1 MARRRFAAAISEHP
15 LTTHATG
22 EVVGQ
27 VLEAVGPGP
36 DLALV
41 FATAA
46 HGGAMEDIARTVRAT
61 LGPGVLIGCTAESV
75 VGPGREVEEAPAVS
89 LWAGHVGPVVPVRL
103 EAVEAHPDE
112 GLVLAGMPDPLPP
125 GTSAM
130 LLVADPFSLP
140 VEAALAAIDEAHP
153 GLTVVGGCASAARGP
168 GGNRLVVDD
177 TVVDRG
183 AVGCLLGP
191 GVEVT
196 AVVSQGCR
204 PVGLPYVITRAER
217 NVIYE
222 MGGQAAMERLRQ
234 VVESATPEERQLL
247 TRGLHLGRVIDERKA
262 TFGRGDFLVR
272 NVLGADRSSGA
283 IAVGDLC
290 EVGAT
295 VQFHVRDAATADE
308 DLRALLAGA
317 GAGAEAALVFT
328 CNGRGRRLFAEPDH
342 DARVVTEA
350 LAGAPVAGFFCAGE
364 IGPVGGRN
372 FLHGFTAA
380 VALLRAR

>member
-1 MARRRFAAAISEHP
+1 MGNRRFAAAISEHP

-22 EVVGQ
+22 EVIGQ
-27 VLEAVGPGP
+27 LLDALGPGP

-46 HGGAMEDIARTVRAT
+46 HGGAMEAIARTVRAT
-61 LGPGVLIGCTAESV
+61 LGPRVLLGCTAESV
-75 VGPGREVEEAPAVS
+75 VGPGREVEDAPAVA
-89 LWAGHVGPVVPVRL
+89 LWAGNVGPVTPVRL
-103 EAVEAHPDE
+103 EAVGTHPGE
-112 GLVLAGMPDPLPP
+112 GMVLAGMPDPLPA

-130 LLVADPFSLP
+130 LLLADPFSLP
-140 VEAALAAIDEAHP
+140 VESALAAIDEAHP
-153 GLTVVGGCASAARGP
+153 GLVVVGGCASAARGP
-168 GGNRLVVDD
+168 GGNRLVVDGEVLD
-177 TVVDRG
+177 HG

-191 GVEVT
+191 GVEVAT
-196 AVVSQGCR
+196 VVSQGCR

-222 MGGQAAMERLRQ
+222 MGGQPAMERLRQ

-290 EVGAT
+290 EVGST

-317 GAGAEAALVFT
+317 SADAALVFT

-342 DARVVTEA
+342 DARVVSEA
-350 LAGAPVAGFFCAGE
+350 LGGAPVAGFFCAGE

-372 FLHGFTAA
+372 FLHGFTAS